1 MRSLIKQFTP
11 PFIMSWVRSIR
22 NSRYG
27 FKGDYSSW
35 GVAESQCN
43 GYADDGIFERV
54 KRAVLAVKSG
64 ECYGERDS
72 ITFQE
77 PQYTWSSLACLMH
90 VAAREGQLRVLDFGG
105 SLGSVYYMNRRF
117 FNGLTVEWSIVEQSH
132 FVDFG
137 KAVLSDEVLNF
148 FHSIDDC
155 LSVRSPNLLLLS
167 SVIQYLPKPFSLL
180 DELLSKNVPFVLL
193 DRTPLTKAGRS
204 ILTVQHV
211 NPSIYSANYPAW
223 IIDEYKLHKLFS
235 SYGYE
240 VIEDFQSELDPSCND
255 FAFKGIF
262 FQKVIQ

>member
-1 MRSLIKQFTP
+1 MKRLIKQLVP
-11 PFIMSWVRSIR
+11 PLLIEWIRSIK
-22 NSRYG
+22 NSQYG

-35 GVAESQCN
+35 EAAESQCK
-43 GYADDGIFERV
+43 GYADDIIFERV
-54 KRAVLAVKSG
+54 KGAALAVKSG

-77 PQYTWSSLACLMH
+77 PQYIWASLACLMH

-117 FNGLTVEWSIVEQSH
+117 FNGLTVEWSIVEQPH

-148 FHSIDDC
+148 FHGVDEC
-155 LSVRSPNLLLLS
+155 LSVKSPNLLLLS
-167 SVIQYLPKPFSLL
+167 SVIQYLATPFSILE
-180 DELLSKNVPFVLL
+180 ELLSKNVPFVLL
-193 DRTPLTKAGRS
+193 DRTPLTKAERS

-211 NPSIYSANYPAW
+211 NPVIYSADYPAW
-223 IIDEYKLHKLFS
+223 IIDEYQLLEIFS

-240 VIEDFQSELDPSCND
+240 MIETFHSELDSSGD
-255 FAFKGIF
+255 GFTFKGFF
-262 FQKVIQ
+262 FQKVTQ